1 MAYIETVHPD
11 DAEGPLRRIYDAAA
25 KRAGRVY
32 EILRI
37 QSLNPEV
44 LTAWIRIYERVMH
57 GPSGLTR
64 IEREMVAVVVS
75 KTNGCHY

>member
-1 MAYIETVHPD
+1 MAYIDKVDPD
-11 DAEGPLRRIYDAAA
+11 HAEGPLRRIYDAAQ

-32 EILRI
+32 EILRL

-44 LTAWIRIYERVMH
+44 LAAWIRLYERVMH

-75 KTNGCHY
+75 KANGCHY